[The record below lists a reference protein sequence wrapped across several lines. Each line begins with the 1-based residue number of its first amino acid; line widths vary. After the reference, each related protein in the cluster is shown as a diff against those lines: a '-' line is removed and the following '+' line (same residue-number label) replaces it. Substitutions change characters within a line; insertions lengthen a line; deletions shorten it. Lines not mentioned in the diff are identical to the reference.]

1 MLYSLNVL
9 FFKEHLNKI
18 CFLWLY
24 VTGLQGN
31 VMFKNFSKT
40 YRYKIRD
47 NILKNILFFI
57 YENLTN
63 SIALGCNNTGFS

>member
-1 MLYSLNVL
+1 MFFTEMLYLLNVL

-24 VTGLQGN
+24 VIGLQGN

-47 NILKNILFFI
+47 NILKNI
-57 YENLTN
+57 
-63 SIALGCNNTGFS
+63 SIFYL